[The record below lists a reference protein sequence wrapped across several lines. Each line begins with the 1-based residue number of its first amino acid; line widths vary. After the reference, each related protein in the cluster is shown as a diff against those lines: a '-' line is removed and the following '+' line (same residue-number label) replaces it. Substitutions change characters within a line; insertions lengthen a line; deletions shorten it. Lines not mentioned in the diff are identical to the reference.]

1 MTAPYWR
8 SWLFGA
14 ALLAAAPAWAA
25 PAWAAPARAVLATP
39 AVADVAYGSVPQ
51 QVLDLYQP
59 VTPGAH
65 RLVVFVHGGAW
76 MHGDKNV
83 GSLIARGLL
92 PAGYAVASVE
102 YRRVPAVGPAD
113 EAIDAA
119 HAIAFLR
126 LHAAAYRLDPGRFA
140 IIGHSSGGHI
150 VALLAT
156 DAHYLR
162 DAGVDPASLAAVVTL
177 DGIFDIATDIAH
189 NGRRDHLSA
198 IFGDDPRGWNAVSPV
213 ALAGTLRTHPEFCIL
228 HEDTT
233 PRFVEQAQ
241 LFESAL
247 RRAGQSVETAT
258 APGIS
263 HGKLVEAFPS
273 PALPMTRFSLS
284 CLAHAFAA
292 PYTSNRP

>member
-1 MTAPYWR
+1 MTLPLWR
-8 SWLFGA
+8 TWLFGA
-14 ALLAAAPAWAA
+14 ALLAATPAWPAQVA
-25 PAWAAPARAVLATP
+25 PS
-39 AVADVAYGSVPQ
+39 VANAAYGPAPE
-51 QVLDLYQP
+51 QVLDLYKP
-59 VTPGAH
+59 APPGAH

-76 MHGDKNV
+76 MHGNKNV

-102 YRRVPAVGPAD
+102 YRKVPAVHPAD
-113 EAIDAA
+113 EAADAA

-126 LHAAAYRLDPGRFA
+126 LHAAAYGLDPGRFA
-140 IIGHSSGGHI
+140 IIGHSAGGHI

-162 DAGVDPASLAAVVTL
+162 DAGVDPAALAAVVTL
-177 DGIFDIATDIAH
+177 DGVFDIATDIAH
-189 NGRRDHLSA
+189 NDRKDHLTA
-198 IFGDDPRGWNAVSPV
+198 IFGNDPRGWNAVSPV
-213 ALAGTLRTHPEFCIL
+213 VLAGTLRTHPDFCIL

-241 LFESAL
+241 LFEAAL
-247 RRAGQSVETAT
+247 RRHGQTVETAT

-263 HGKLVEAFPS
+263 HGKVVEAFPS
-273 PALPMTRFSLS
+273 PALPMTSFSNS

-292 PYTSNRP
+292 P